1 MNPLLISPALI
12 AVIVAV
18 SSAVSFGAGWAVE
31 SWHKGAEV
39 EKLRGDNVIL
49 SSTNSRC
56 EADIRNARA
65 AVRAIQAEAKDRAR
79 IAEEAMRQTE
89 PEVKQ
94 RTVTITKIK
103 EMPVVALNMQCEAIE
118 QEQAEYVAWRKQL

>member
-12 AVIVAV
+12 AVIVAIT
-18 SSAVSFGAGWAVE
+18 SAVSFAGGRAVE
-31 SWHKGAEV
+31 NWRKGAEV
-39 EKLRGDNVIL
+39 EKLRGYNKLL
-49 SSTNSRC
+49 STAGGKC
-56 EADIRNARA
+56 EADVRNIRQAMQ
-65 AVRAIQAEAKDRAR
+65 AIQAEAEDRAM
-79 IAEEAMRQTE
+79 IAEEAMRQAE

>member
-1 MNPLLISPALI
+1 MNPLLIKPVVLAIVI
-12 AVIVAV
+12 AVA
-18 SSAVSFGAGWAVE
+18 SAVSFGVGWAVE
-31 SWHKGAEV
+31 NWRKGAEL
-39 EKLRGDNVIL
+39 EKLRGDNAIL

-65 AVRAIQAEAKDRAR
+65 AVRAIQAEAEDRAR